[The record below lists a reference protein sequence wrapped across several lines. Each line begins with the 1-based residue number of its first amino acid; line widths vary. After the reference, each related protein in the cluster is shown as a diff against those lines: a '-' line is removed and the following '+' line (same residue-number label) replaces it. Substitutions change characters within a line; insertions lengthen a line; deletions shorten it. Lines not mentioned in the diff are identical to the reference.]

1 MAAKAQPAPR
11 SQGVRAKRLSLFAT
25 PLAVSLLPET
35 EDLKPALSALILACY
50 QEDAQSEDAQ
60 LTTGLAWRGSF
71 SRASNGPPQLA
82 PLSEA
87 AIVLAETMQAESGQ
101 AESGQAES
109 GQAESDGAW
118 DVSWRAEVLNP
129 GQGFDVQCLKG
140 GLWCASYLVD
150 DGGAAASGGELE
162 LQDPRGAAPVMY
174 APGLTF
180 AAPGGET
187 LGISQTVRPKE
198 GALIVFPAWLL
209 QSTALHQGSDA
220 RLSLS
225 LLLRPQSPQR

>member
-1 MAAKAQPAPR
+1 MAAKAQAAPR

-35 EDLKPALSALILACY
+35 EDLKPALSALILACC
-50 QEDAQSEDAQ
+50 QEGVQSEDAK
-60 LTTGLAWRGSF
+60 LNSGRAWQGSF
-71 SRASNGPPQLA
+71 SCASNGVPQLA

-87 AIVLAETMQAESGQ
+87 AIVLAEAMQAGSG
-101 AESGQAES
+101 
-109 GQAESDGAW
+109 GAW

-129 GQGFDVQCLKG
+129 GQGFDVQCLRG

-150 DGGAAASGGELE
+150 DGGAVASGGELE

-180 AAPGGET
+180 AAQGGET

-225 LLLRPQSPQR
+225 LLLRPQLPQR

>member
-87 AIVLAETMQAESGQ
+87 AIVLAETIQAESG
-101 AESGQAES
+101 
-109 GQAESDGAW
+109 GAW

-225 LLLRPQSPQR
+225 LLFRPQSPQR

>member
-60 LTTGLAWRGSF
+60 LTTGPVWRGSF
-71 SRASNGPPQLA
+71 SRTSIGPPQLA

-87 AIVLAETMQAESGQ
+87 AIALAEAMQAESGQ
-101 AESGQAES
+101 AGSG
-109 GQAESDGAW
+109 GAW

-180 AAPGGET
+180 AAQGGET

>member
-1 MAAKAQPAPR
+1 MAAKAQAAPR

-50 QEDAQSEDAQ
+50 QEGVQSEDAK
-60 LTTGLAWRGSF
+60 LNSGRAWQGSF
-71 SRASNGPPQLA
+71 SCASNGVPQLA

-87 AIVLAETMQAESGQ
+87 AIVLAEAMQAGSG
-101 AESGQAES
+101 
-109 GQAESDGAW
+109 GAW

-129 GQGFDVQCLKG
+129 GQGFDVQCLRG

-150 DGGAAASGGELE
+150 DGGAVASGGELE

-180 AAPGGET
+180 AAQGGET

-225 LLLRPQSPQR
+225 LLLRPQLPQR

>member
-1 MAAKAQPAPR
+1 MAAKAQAAPR

-50 QEDAQSEDAQ
+50 QEGVQSEDAK
-60 LTTGLAWRGSF
+60 LNSGRAWQGSF
-71 SRASNGPPQLA
+71 SCASNGVPQLA

-87 AIVLAETMQAESGQ
+87 AIVLAEAMQAGSG
-101 AESGQAES
+101 
-109 GQAESDGAW
+109 GAW

-129 GQGFDVQCLKG
+129 GQGFDVQCLRG

-150 DGGAAASGGELE
+150 DGGAVASGGELE

-174 APGLTF
+174 APGLTL
-180 AAPGGET
+180 AAQGGET

-225 LLLRPQSPQR
+225 LLLRPQLPQR

>member
-101 AESGQAES
+101 AES
-109 GQAESDGAW
+109 DGAW

-180 AAPGGET
+180 AAQGGET

>member
-1 MAAKAQPAPR
+1 MAAKAQAAPR

-50 QEDAQSEDAQ
+50 QEGVQSEDAK
-60 LTTGLAWRGSF
+60 LNTGRAWQGSF
-71 SRASNGPPQLA
+71 SCASNGVPQLV

-87 AIVLAETMQAESGQ
+87 AIVLAEAMQARSG
-101 AESGQAES
+101 
-109 GQAESDGAW
+109 GAW
-118 DVSWRAEVLNP
+118 DVSWRAEVLTP
-129 GQGFDVQCLKG
+129 GQGFDVQCLRG

-150 DGGAAASGGELE
+150 DGDAVASGGELE

-180 AAPGGET
+180 AAQGGET

-225 LLLRPQSPQR
+225 LLLRPQLPQR